1 MKKKIFF
8 AAVTLAALA
17 SCTSDDFVGEKTSPE
32 TSNTPGAIQFASDA
46 GKVTRATANT
56 GTVAEMLD
64 GQFKVY
70 GVKNVKNA
78 SNQDVYST
86 VFPSYVAWNNSSLNA
101 TNSNPDAGDDSKGWE
116 YVGPTSTTYGAA
128 STPLVS
134 EQTIKY
140 WDYSAANY
148 HFAAGSPV
156 ANFTFHTSDND
167 INSVDVI
174 GLAGHIIPN
183 SGTAITTNPVYIAE
197 PVNVLPADY
206 KKPVTFNFVRQQAR
220 VRVGI
225 YETIPGYVIK
235 EIKFYNHL
243 GSPET
248 TYPNNVIL
256 SSATENYF
264 TGATEG
270 TATVTYDWATPTYT
284 FAYSTGLT
292 RAQDWY
298 GGKFLSTE
306 PTDPTKPA
314 VPAITST
321 AGANLFGSDNDMSS
335 TDYYFTVLPTTSGT
349 AAAPMIL
356 KCDYVL
362 LSEKDGSGE
371 TITITGATAA
381 IPAAFSKWEPNTSY
395 TYLFKISDNT
405 NGTSGTE
412 GTSPEGLFPI
422 TFDAVTIAATD
433 GAEVGTITTVATPAI
448 TTYQDGSVSS
458 AGITY
463 AHANGA
469 IYITVNNNGTLAT
482 LSTDNTKLYTVD
494 AGTTEADLVL
504 TTKTKTPVTGGSDDA
519 LSVLGANETIQDIT
533 FESGKAAKFTPTANT
548 TYALEHLTINQVTG
562 LTVGTSVVTGYYTR
576 SGSVGSYV
584 YTKVTTPDT
593 KAADG
598 TDYFTVVT
606 NYKIITVAPAA

>member
-1 MKKKIFF
+1 MEHTLIKRLITIKYRWIMKKKIFF

-405 NGTSGTE
+405 NGYT
-412 GTSPEGLFPI
+412 GTSSQPSGLYPI
-422 TFDAVTIAATD
+422 TFDAVIVTEAT
-433 GAEVGTITTVATPAI
+433 GTEQGTITTVSTPSI
-448 TTYQDGSVSS
+448 TTYQTGSVTTT
-458 AGITY
+458 GIEYKTGTPINLTVQNNTTGSEMILY
-463 AHANGA
+463 DGGA
-469 IYITVNNNGTLAT
+469 DIGGVQVY
-482 LSTDNTKLYTVD
+482 KLNAAID
-494 AGTTEADLVL
+494 ASPAPTEADMQISAPSGTDLFVLGSTNTTVSVTISGTTYQTVSLTADKYGYFTPTEAGFYAIQYL
-504 TTKTKTPVTGGSDDA
+504 TTKAVADPATP
-519 LSVLGANETIQDIT
+519 
-533 FESGKAAKFTPTANT
+533 AA
-548 TYALEHLTINQVTG
+548 
-562 LTVGTSVVTGYYTR
+562 YT
-576 SGSVGSYV
+576 
-584 YTKVTTPDT
+584 
-593 KAADG
+593 
-598 TDYFTVVT
+598 
-606 NYKIITVAPAA
+606 YKIIKVASGS